1 MEEVIKGQIYNEE
14 VDYFEVDLDSMFT
27 KNTGEQSFTRLKRI
41 IDHLL
46 NKVSLNLEETKYYL
60 LKNGIKE
67 YDTEVLVTIFEKE
80 MPNIVLLKNRNYLRN
95 YQRLDNVDWSVRSR
109 VCSKQDDLIKEQ
121 KYALVEFTIKKDSTG
136 ENQRQPLK
144 VSKELTN
151 KIVDDL
157 SQVDLYLKALVGA
170 K

>member
-1 MEEVIKGQIYNEE
+1 
-14 VDYFEVDLDSMFT
+14 MFT

-136 ENQRQPLK
+136 ENQR
-144 VSKELTN
+144 
-151 KIVDDL
+151 
-157 SQVDLYLKALVGA
+157 
-170 K
+170 